1 MEIRCW
7 LNYSIIRI
15 SFCLMERLFRINSA
29 LKFLVLFLSTSMSA
43 AAQVPAFDKLEQLY
57 DQGRY
62 QLVYRKSVR
71 LLNKPEYDYSL
82 LPEYY
87 QAIAALQLLR
97 NEGWRSRHSETI
109 DLSFDFLNAL
119 GKTEKGTK
127 LKVNHGQELLSLQ
140 SDLND
145 WIGEMSQDKEN
156 KLVRTYSP
164 RIRALNAML
173 RTEATEPAIAAWEAP
188 VGLLGKEQAVA
199 MITYAQAFIG
209 TPYVWGGGA
218 PGGFDCSGFTSYVF
232 AQQGKK
238 IPRVS
243 RDQYASSVK
252 VDAKDACIGDLVF
265 FGQEGVVSHVGIL
278 VNELGKPKRMIHSSS
293 SKGVMF
299 QDIDNS
305 KYYSARVIGYG
316 RY

>member
-1 MEIRCW
+1 
-7 LNYSIIRI
+7 
-15 SFCLMERLFRINSA
+15 MERLFRINSA
-29 LKFLVLFLSTSMSA
+29 LKFLVLFLSTSISA

-87 QAIAALQLLR
+87 QAITALQLLR

-127 LKVNHGQELLSLQ
+127 LKVNHGQELRSLQ

-209 TPYVWGGGA
+209 TPYVWGGEA

-305 KYYSARVIGYG
+305 KYYSTRVIGYG